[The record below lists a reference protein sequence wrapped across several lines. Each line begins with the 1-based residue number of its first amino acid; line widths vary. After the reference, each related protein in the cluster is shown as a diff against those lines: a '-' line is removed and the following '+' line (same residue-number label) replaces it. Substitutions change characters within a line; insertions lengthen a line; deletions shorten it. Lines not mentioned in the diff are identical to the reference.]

1 MPAGNDWLCPL
12 KYSIGGGFQYAYS
25 DLKPVLWLQCRNPGG
40 HRKAARQYQ
49 ESAERAAIFATK
61 LEKGTDMSEI
71 ETSSSRSIS
80 GALLGVVAAA
90 LLLGVGALVWSYTL
104 STRLGRQET
113 ALTQAKEDNAKL
125 AADLRETNARLKVT
139 SQELGQSLGL
149 TQKQLEQRSQD
160 ILRREQADSA
170 RLESAQRAANQQIT
184 AVSSAV
190 SDVKTDVGGVKT
202 DVAKTQTDLAQAVSQ
217 LQSMKGDL
225 SDHTSLI
232 ARNRDELEVLK
243 HKGDRNYYEFT
254 LVKGQRKPVGT
265 VSLELKKADA
275 KKSRFTLTIFSDDK
289 NYEKKDRNL
298 NEPLQFYSGKEPT
311 LYEIVVNNV
320 SAKNTVTGYLSTPKG
335 APVPPTIN

>member
-1 MPAGNDWLCPL
+1 
-12 KYSIGGGFQYAYS
+12 
-25 DLKPVLWLQCRNPGG
+25 
-40 HRKAARQYQ
+40 
-49 ESAERAAIFATK
+49 
-61 LEKGTDMSEI
+61 MSEI
-71 ETSSSRSIS
+71 DTSPSRSIS
-80 GALLGVVAAA
+80 GALLGVVAVSV
-90 LLLGVGALVWSYTL
+90 LLGIGALVWSYTL
-104 STRLGRQET
+104 STRVGRQET

-149 TQKQLEQRSQD
+149 TQKQLEEKSQE

-225 SDHTSLI
+225 SDHSSLI
-232 ARNRDELEVLK
+232 ARNHDELEILK

-265 VSLELKKADA
+265 VSLELRKADA
-275 KKSRFTLTIFSDDK
+275 KKSRFTLTIYADDK
-289 NYEKKDRNL
+289 SYEKKDRNL
-298 NEPLQFYSGKEPT
+298 NEPLQFYSGKDPA

-320 SAKNTVTGYLSTPKG
+320 SAKNTVTGYLSTPKS
-335 APVPPTIN
+335 APTPPSIN